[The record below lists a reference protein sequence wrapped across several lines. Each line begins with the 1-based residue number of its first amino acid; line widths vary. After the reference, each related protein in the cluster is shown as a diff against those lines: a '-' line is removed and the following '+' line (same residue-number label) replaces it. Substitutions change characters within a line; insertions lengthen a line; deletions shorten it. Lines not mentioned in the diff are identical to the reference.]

1 MKRENE
7 GCFLWM
13 FKNGKAKKTMKNEE
27 KKARIKESPNFL
39 FFSDSFIFSNIT
51 FRSVWFLNLILN
63 LNHDS

>member
-39 FFSDSFIFSNIT
+39 FFSDSFIF
-51 FRSVWFLNLILN
+51 ILH
-63 LNHDS
+63 LGPFGS